1 MKLDSILSAS
11 PWIEVSI
18 KYLYWHFE
26 IVNKLLSKIAKNKN
40 LVNVT
45 QPGVICFEAVLERIR
60 LEGVLDDAILIVHSS
75 GSALQNT
82 GLSSTE
88 LCHSLIEFV
97 RNGTLVMPAIPI
109 FKGQPSEG
117 TSRLSSSQSDEVITY
132 DVRRSRVS
140 TGALPQALLKIEGA
154 FRSRHP
160 LNTVVTFGKSAQYLI
175 EDNIAG
181 EMPLPCGLYSSWKK
195 CLDQNAYML
204 FLGIDAAHSMTMIHV
219 AEDSWES
226 EWPIHNWYR
235 KRSFKIIDDD
245 DIQFKTVRERKPY
258 WSIFFAERTLQK
270 DLIRKGILKQFN
282 VDGLHVELLS
292 SGDLIKFLHSKK
304 PSTYPYFIPSFVR

>member
-26 IVNKLLSKIAKNKN
+26 SVNKLLSKIAKNKN
-40 LVNVT
+40 KVNVDQSGLISFQT
-45 QPGVICFEAVLERIR
+45 VLEKIR
-60 LEGVLDDAILIVHSS
+60 LEGVSDDSILIVHSS
-75 GSALQNT
+75 SSALHNT
-82 GLSSTE
+82 GLNSAE
-88 LCHSLIEFV
+88 LCNSLIEFV
-97 RNGTLVMPAIPI
+97 KNGTLVMPAIPI

-117 TSRLSSSQSDEVITY
+117 TSRLSISQSDEVITY

-140 TGALPQALLKIEGA
+140 TGALPQALLKIDGA

-181 EMPLPCGLYSSWKK
+181 EMPLPCGTYSSWKK

-219 AEDSWES
+219 AEDSWEG
-226 EWPIHNWYR
+226 EWPIRNWYR
-235 KRSFKIIDDD
+235 KRSFKIIDGDD
-245 DIQFKTVRERKPY
+245 VQFKLVRERKPY

-282 VDGLHVELLS
+282 IDGLHVELLS
-292 SGDLIKFLHSKK
+292 SGDLIKFLRSKK
-304 PSTYPYFIPSFVR
+304 SSTYPYFIPSFFR